1 MQLRYRAHPLVLRMA
16 GGLLT
21 TAILAG
27 CAVIP
32 EPRQLDVPL
41 PDRFNA
47 PDGSSA
53 TMAAS
58 AASAVGP
65 WWQRFDDP
73 QLADLVATGIAQS
86 PTIEAARAE
95 LNSVEQQARAA
106 GLRFEGSATASV
118 SENSQGSGSRSVGLG
133 LDLLPF
139 GRRAA
144 DLALAEARL
153 NRQRQAFLDTR
164 RMFVA
169 DVTSEYV
176 QLRYL
181 QALLGLRFTELGLAR
196 NSLDAAVRQAEL
208 GAATELDVLDARAFV
223 ADVQAEIPATRSSI
237 VASQRRLATLLG
249 LPPDAI
255 PPALERHGNQPVPTA
270 ISDIGVPA
278 DLVRHRPDVRAAEH
292 AYEAALAELGIA
304 RANRY
309 PSLSLDGVIRAAVP
323 GDTVRNASVGL
334 SLPVFSQPALA
345 AEEDAAGWRVHQ
357 AYLGWQNAVIAAV
370 HEVERGLA
378 AIAYASE
385 RLSAAQR
392 AERLQ
397 QRRASILREAQST
410 SANFTI
416 TDVIDADRTLARSR
430 ERTVETVR
438 VLASEYI
445 GLWMALGAGQQDMS
459 ALPDRPI

>member
-1 MQLRYRAHPLVLRMA
+1 MQVRHRAHPLMFRVT
-16 GGLLT
+16 GGLLA
-21 TAILAG
+21 TAMLAG
-27 CAVIP
+27 CAVLP
-32 EPRQLDVPL
+32 EPRQLGVPL
-41 PDRFNA
+41 PDRYSSNVTVPAAPAVASWWERFN
-47 PDGSSA
+47 
-53 TMAAS
+53 
-58 AASAVGP
+58 
-65 WWQRFDDP
+65 DP
-73 QLADLVATGIAQS
+73 ELEALIATGIAQS
-86 PTIEAARAE
+86 PTIEAARAQ
-95 LNSVEQQARAA
+95 LNSVEQQARAV
-106 GLRFEGSATASV
+106 GVRFEGDATASV
-118 SENSQGSGSRSVGLG
+118 SENSEGSGSRALGLG

-139 GRRAA
+139 GRRTA

-153 NRQRQAFLDTR
+153 NRQRQAFLDTQR
-164 RMFVA
+164 VFVA

-196 NSLDAAVRQAEL
+196 DSLDAAVRQAEL
-208 GAATELDVLDARAFV
+208 SAATELDVLDARAFV
-223 ADVQAEIPATRSSI
+223 ADVQAEIPATRSLI

-249 LPPDAI
+249 LPPHDI
-255 PPALERHGNQPVPTA
+255 PPALERRGDQPVPIG

-278 DLVRHRPDVRAAEH
+278 DLVRHRPDVREAEH

-309 PSLSLDGVIRAAVP
+309 PNLSLDGVIRAAVP
-323 GDTVRNASVGL
+323 GDTVRSASVGL

-357 AYLGWQNAVIAAV
+357 AYVNWQNAVISAV
-370 HEVERGLA
+370 HEVERSLA
-378 AIAYASE
+378 AIAFASE

-397 QRRASILREAQST
+397 ERRASLLREAQSA
-410 SANFTI
+410 SGDFTI
-416 TDVIDADRTLARSR
+416 EDVIDADQTLARSR
-430 ERTVETVR
+430 ERTAESAR

-445 GLWMALGAGQQDMS
+445 NLWTALGASLPEES